1 MVERSS
7 LGKLLV
13 VIAALILVLA
23 GNVFAI
29 LMGFLIV
36 LTTALYIDRSAFRK
50 LGKPRFWLFSLSVVL
65 LAGLL
70 LGKNPRPVFGIDI
83 SPDGLFAGLMMNV
96 RAFSLV
102 LGMVLISRSL
112 TRARFLSLTTRLG
125 LPHYIP
131 AFQTALETLPRMK
144 SAFKDSRQ
152 KGRLFG
158 FDNLVDFILL
168 TGELASR
175 GCGIPERVM
184 IFGITGKRKA
194 GKTSLMRKIGQ
205 SASVEG
211 IPVGGF
217 IQERYSNDEHFSCGF
232 NVVSVANGNTQMIA
246 EKQGNAPFSFS
257 EEAFINAAS
266 WLRRDAEGCQLLLVD
281 EMGILEARGE
291 GHAEG
296 VISTMI
302 KHPDK
307 VWILSLRK
315 DILDEL
321 MHSFGIKQERIIN
334 LDKENADRKGFVDA
348 VLSALREISV

>member
-1 MVERSS
+1 MAERSS

-23 GNVFAI
+23 GNEFAI

-50 LGKPRFWLFSLSVVL
+50 LGKPQFWLFSLSVIL

-70 LGKNPRPVFGIDI
+70 LGKNPRPIFGMDI
-83 SPDGLFAGLMMNV
+83 SLNGLLAGLMMNV
-96 RAFSLV
+96 RAFSIV

-112 TRARFLSLTTRLG
+112 TRDRFLSLTTRLG

-144 SAFKDSRQ
+144 NAFKDSRQ

-168 TGELASR
+168 AGELAR
-175 GCGIPERVM
+175 DPLPERVM
-184 IFGITGKRKA
+184 IFGITGKQKA
-194 GKTSLMRKIGQ
+194 GKTMLMREIERT
-205 SASVEG
+205 ASEEG
-211 IPVGGF
+211 ISAGGF
-217 IQERYSNDEHFSCGF
+217 IQERYSNNEHCSFGF
-232 NVVSVANGNTQMIA
+232 KVVSVANGNSQMIA
-246 EKQGNAPFSFS
+246 ERQENAPFGFS

-266 WLRRDAEGCQLLLVD
+266 WLRRDTEKCRLLLVD
-281 EMGILEARGE
+281 EMGMLEARGG
-291 GHAEG
+291 GHSDG

-307 VWILSLRK
+307 VWVISLRK
-315 DILDEL
+315 DKLDEL
-321 MHSFGIKQERIIN
+321 MHRFGIEHERIID
-334 LDKENADRKGFVDA
+334 LDKENADRKGFIDT
-348 VLSALREISV
+348 VLSALRGI